1 MADQSM
7 APKSRVNITYKNDDG
22 GMEEQIELPN
32 VMFTMGDFGGKHEG
46 SLQDR
51 KVVEVDKRNLDQV
64 MAAQGVELKT
74 SVSDKLSPG
83 AEGEQEIG
91 VHLKFDR
98 MKDFEPEAVAKQV
111 PSLAKLMNLRQALL
125 ELKTA
130 FTDGDVPMDKIKA
143 MLKDE
148 EARAKLM
155 SELGLAGE

>member
-1 MADQSM
+1 MADQSI
-7 APKSRVNITYKNDDG
+7 APKNRVNITYKNADG
-22 GMEEQIELPN
+22 GLEEQIELPN
-32 VMFTMGDFGGKHEG
+32 VMFSMGDFGGKHDDA
-46 SLQDR
+46 LQDR
-51 KVVEVDKRNLDQV
+51 KVVEVNKRNLDQV

-74 SVSDKLSPG
+74 SVTDKLSPD
-83 AEGEQEIG
+83 ADGEKEIG

-130 FTDGDVPMDKIKA
+130 FTDGDVPMDKIKS

-148 EARAKLM
+148 EARAKLL
-155 SELGLAGE
+155 SELGMDAE